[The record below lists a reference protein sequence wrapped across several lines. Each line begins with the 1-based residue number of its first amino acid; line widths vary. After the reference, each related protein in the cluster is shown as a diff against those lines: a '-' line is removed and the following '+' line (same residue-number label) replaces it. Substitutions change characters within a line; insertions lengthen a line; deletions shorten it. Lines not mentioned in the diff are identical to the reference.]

1 MGGVAGVTT
10 SRASSAPDWRKA
22 IAVIAGCGLAVTL
35 AGCARPDGTTTTAT
49 TVAASTPA
57 PSPTLTTTTTPTAA
71 TTPTSTPTA
80 TPSESTATPS
90 GKPGVKATGS
100 MSLYAEVSRTMA
112 GTCQVVAG
120 VPTLTLADHKN
131 GFFQTVDVMVRLAS
145 GRKAVASLT
154 AELGEDSETI
164 TRRIT
169 YDAAKPAK
177 GTSAKL
183 TVSGNTYK
191 LSGKGQNFEDGR
203 SAGTIP
209 YAITATCAGSG
220 W

>member
-1 MGGVAGVTT
+1 M
-10 SRASSAPDWRKA
+10 
-22 IAVIAGCGLAVTL
+22 AVMAGCGLAVTF
-35 AGCARPDGTTTTAT
+35 AGCAPLGGTAT
-49 TVAASTPA
+49 PAATVTTSTPASTPA
-57 PSPTLTTTTTPTAA
+57 ATPTLTPATTAA
-71 TTPTSTPTA
+71 STPTA
-80 TPSESTATPS
+80 TGTPSATLTPS
-90 GKPGVKATGS
+90 GKPAVKATGS
-100 MSLYAEVSRTMA
+100 MSLYAEVTRSMTGR
-112 GTCQVVAG
+112 CQVVGG

-131 GFFQTVDVMVRLAS
+131 GFFQTVDVVVKLAS

-154 AELGEDSETI
+154 AELGEDSELI
-164 TRRIT
+164 TRRIS

-191 LSGKGQNFEDGR
+191 LSGKGQNLEDGR
-203 SAGTIP
+203 SAGLIP